1 MNTRNTKKSMLRLL
15 MAMLMVLFAFNMTA
29 CDDDDDGGSTG
40 GGSNSINGT
49 ITFTYNGAPIDQF
62 HWPHSS
68 STTDSI
74 PGYFR
79 LALMPCDATGMPTG
93 GPVDGLPA
101 LGHGTGMEYSSLSA
115 NGTWDYTF
123 QNMSDGKYIVA
134 PTYENIVD
142 PNSFR
147 KTVGVGHWGDPT
159 KWNYGSPVLVSG
171 GAKNNINMI
180 CDIAVGINMVRAV
193 KRSANTDTTKAGTIV
208 GSLAVNDF
216 SKWPTGSPYIPN
228 SGEYLALIGSKTY
241 SSKAEYIANPGPPDI
256 FAIIS
261 KPDVT
266 GANMIAFCDS
276 TDVSFGTY
284 NLLMIDVLKG
294 QSFVDANA
302 APLDVYESNQDSQ
315 SFTLD
320 AASPMIL
327 WHADVTLP

>member
-1 MNTRNTKKSMLRLL
+1 
-15 MAMLMVLFAFNMTA
+15 MAMLVVLFAFNMTA

-40 GGSNSINGT
+40 GGSNSISGT
-49 ITFTYNGAPIDQF
+49 ITFTYNGAPIDQL

-101 LGHGTGMEYSSLSA
+101 LGHGTGMEYSSLNA

-159 KWNYGSPVLVSG
+159 KWNYGSPVSVSG
-171 GAKNNINMI
+171 GAVTNIDMV
-180 CDIAVGINMVRAV
+180 CDIAIGINMVHAV
-193 KRSANTDTTKAGTIV
+193 KRSANTDTTNAGTICGSLMVDDIAKWDTTGGKALYVV
-208 GSLAVNDF
+208 GYKNISSKDSVVAKLAVNPFDA
-216 SKWPTGSPYIPN
+216 SAMPN
-228 SGEYLALIGSKTY
+228 IFQK
-241 SSKAEYIANPGPPDI
+241 INPPASAGVD
-256 FAIIS
+256 
-261 KPDVT
+261 
-266 GANMIAFCDS
+266 MIAFIDS
-276 TDVSFGTY
+276 TGFFMAPGVSFGDY
-284 NLLMIDVLKG
+284 KLLMVDYFSSNG
-294 QSFVDANA
+294 SFLYPSDPA
-302 APLDVYESNQDSQ
+302 LDVYESNQGSQ